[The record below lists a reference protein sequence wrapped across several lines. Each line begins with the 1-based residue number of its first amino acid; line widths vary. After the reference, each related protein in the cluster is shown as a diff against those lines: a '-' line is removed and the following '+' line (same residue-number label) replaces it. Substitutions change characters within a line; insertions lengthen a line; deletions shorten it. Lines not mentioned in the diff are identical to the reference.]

1 MNKKR
6 LLISTLM
13 TIAIA
18 LPLNLFFE
26 YLRTRY
32 QQDEV
37 DTVDTE
43 KYVYNE
49 EDKLL

>member
-18 LPLNLFFE
+18 LPLNVFFE
-26 YLRTRY
+26 HLRTRY
-32 QQDEV
+32 QQDDI

-43 KYVYNE
+43 KE
-49 EDKLL
+49 LFL